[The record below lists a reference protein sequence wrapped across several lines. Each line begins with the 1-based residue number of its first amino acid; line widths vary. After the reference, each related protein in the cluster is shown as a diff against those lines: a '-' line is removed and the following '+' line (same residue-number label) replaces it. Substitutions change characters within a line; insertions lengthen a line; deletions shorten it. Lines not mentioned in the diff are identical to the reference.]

1 MRTNTYKDRVLDVL
15 RKEHLM
21 CISDI
26 HKKVRGANYS
36 TIYRNVEQLL
46 FDGIIRKVV
55 LDKGRVMYEL
65 FEEKNEHDHFLC
77 TECGMVEAIVAPA
90 LSLPLPDTYKVSN
103 LLVRGLCK
111 KCNQ

>member
-15 RKEHLM
+15 QKEHLM
-21 CISDI
+21 RISDI

-46 FDGIIRKVV
+46 FEGLIRKVV
-55 LDKGRVMYEL
+55 LDRGLVMYE
-65 FEEKNEHDHFLC
+65 FCEEKNEHDHFLC
-77 TECGMVEAIVAPA
+77 TGCGMVEAIFAPA
-90 LSLPLPDTYKVSN
+90 LSLSLPDTYKVSD

-111 KCNQ
+111 KCN